1 MKLLSMFVTF
11 AATALSAPAQQA
23 SFATFGQ
30 GCGDIGEPPVPAQ
43 IQALS
48 LPVLG
53 TVYSV
58 GFVAPW
64 FRTRPYFLNKYLVTG
79 LSRTSWGGVNL
90 PFYMTGWSGMG
101 GWNCA
106 VYCSHEVT
114 LRADW
119 GYPIPIP
126 NDPTL
131 AGQVFYQQWYFH
143 YVVFG
148 QTIDTWWITSDCG
161 VVTLGF

>member
-1 MKLLSMFVTF
+1 M
-11 AATALSAPAQQA
+11 
-23 SFATFGQ
+23 
-30 GCGDIGEPPVPAQ
+30 EPRAWR
-43 IQALS
+43 
-48 LPVLG
+48 VLG
-53 TVYSV
+53 KREEE
-58 GFVAPW
+58 G
-64 FRTRPYFLNKYLVTG
+64 
-79 LSRTSWGGVNL
+79 
-90 PFYMTGWSGMG
+90 
-101 GWNCA
+101 
-106 VYCSHEVT
+106 HEVT